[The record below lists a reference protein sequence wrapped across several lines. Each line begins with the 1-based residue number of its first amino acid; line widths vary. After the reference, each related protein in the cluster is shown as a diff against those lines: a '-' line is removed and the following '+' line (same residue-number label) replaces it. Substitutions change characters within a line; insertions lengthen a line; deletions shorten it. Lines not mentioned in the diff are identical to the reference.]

1 MRRSNT
7 VLAGVASRLQASNK
21 SLQNQLYVQKD
32 LQNVLNLLLGGVEEL
47 PERSPREEAV
57 AFFKDVLQIN
67 HVSTKDFVK
76 AYRKTEPREYEDKIK
91 LDSGQTRRIWVKAP
105 GIMFVRLQSEVLR
118 DQAIAKARGLGG
130 KRHDT
135 DNYKYFVNSVECE
148 ATRATKEKVK
158 HRIQKLVKGNKEGKN
173 DKFYVRGT
181 EFVVNGTL
189 QKDFI
194 NTPTIEEINR
204 SILQFSDSLDK
215 LDMAQ
220 STSPLMDEGNT
231 FRAFLVRTKRMD
243 ILRLAYVKVFTLIPQ
258 ARHVV
263 MAYRV
268 GKFQGSCDDE
278 EFKAGHKL
286 LRVLISKSLKNAAIF
301 VSRETSGQQL
311 GPKRFEHIIAVATS
325 LIDATTAQE
334 RDDDIP
340 MLDASWFPPSQSSQ
354 DSASSQQSE
363 T

>member
-1 MRRSNT
+1 
-7 VLAGVASRLQASNK
+7 
-21 SLQNQLYVQKD
+21 
-32 LQNVLNLLLGGVEEL
+32 
-47 PERSPREEAV
+47 
-57 AFFKDVLQIN
+57 
-67 HVSTKDFVK
+67 
-76 AYRKTEPREYEDKIK
+76 
-91 LDSGQTRRIWVKAP
+91 
-105 GIMFVRLQSEVLR
+105 
-118 DQAIAKARGLGG
+118 
-130 KRHDT
+130 
-135 DNYKYFVNSVECE
+135 
-148 ATRATKEKVK
+148 
-158 HRIQKLVKGNKEGKN
+158 
-173 DKFYVRGT
+173 
-181 EFVVNGTL
+181 
-189 QKDFI
+189 
-194 NTPTIEEINR
+194 
-204 SILQFSDSLDK
+204 
-215 LDMAQ
+215 MAQ

-311 GPKRFEHIIAVATS
+311 GPKRFEHIVTVATS
-325 LIDATTAQE
+325 LIDDTTAQE